1 MGWVDLEEVSPLLIK
16 FDLLALFLLPLT
28 LYSCMG
34 GLMIWRNDMTKNP
47 NDKLTNERI
56 FSIPTFL
63 LFRFKIKA
71 PTIMSKES
79 KRKAKLR
86 FNLSKSYF
94 FNIVLPGI
102 DEGTDVFS
110 AIKHFM

>member
-1 MGWVDLEEVSPLLIK
+1 MVQVRSSYQAQPPCS
-16 FDLLALFLLPLT
+16 LFLWFLT

>member
-1 MGWVDLEEVSPLLIK
+1 
-16 FDLLALFLLPLT
+16 
-28 LYSCMG
+28 
-34 GLMIWRNDMTKNP
+34 MIWRNDMTKNP
-47 NDKLTNERI
+47 NDELTNERI